1 MNKDVLCDLYR
12 LTGSYDRK
20 KLHICL
26 KYNVGF
32 RFLYYWRKEKEAK
45 GLMKKIYRKKLWRL
59 ETQTGIEIPPSV
71 SIGEGLMLLHP
82 YNITINSQAVIGDNC
97 VLLKGCTIGNVKD
110 GKYIGTPVIGNNVYI
125 GLNASVVGGIEIG
138 DDVLIA
144 ANSFVNRNVPSHSL
158 VFGNPCIIKENR
170 MGVAEPYISNAVSEN
185 EPLA

>member
-20 KLHICL
+20 KLHKCL

-32 RFLYYWRKEKEAK
+32 RFLYYWR
-45 GLMKKIYRKKLWRL
+45 RKKLWRL